1 MQVNVRVKSLSKQLS
16 IILIL
21 GVTVVSLATYGFI
34 YKINMDNALK
44 QFDEKNNSTIHQ
56 LLGTMVQ
63 PVWNINIPALKTS
76 ADNFTSDS
84 TLVKLEVLDEFG
96 DALYSYNSDSLDSNI
111 SAHQAAIV
119 KEEGTIGQIKL
130 SFSKNELDQKLNQ
143 ILINNIAILLLTL
156 TTITLLTV
164 IVFKTLLKKPLDAL
178 MQTSIDFGNGNYSAK
193 AANTYSEFEPLIGV
207 LGNMGDKISHQMQQL
222 NEHKTNLE
230 IKVNDRTK
238 QLAKEKQLVNSI
250 MDSQESIIITSD
262 GSKITTI
269 NRACVD
275 FFNFNDEPVLFETD
289 DINTDPAA
297 FTALKEKVEDE
308 NWLNDIYDNKETIHK
323 INITMNDEEFVFSIS
338 IDRFLFESK
347 ELYTVVF
354 NNITELENIKDQI
367 EEINT
372 HTRQSIEYSALIQ
385 YSLIPSNERLMPY
398 FEEFFVTWQP
408 KDTIGGDIYLF
419 DELRSS
425 DECLFMVID
434 CTGHGVPGAFLT
446 MLVKAIEKQVVTMIK
461 ENDAD
466 VNTADILKLFN
477 REIKSTLKQDQ
488 NSTLSNAGFDGGI
501 MYYNKKSNIIKFSGA
516 NTPLYYVNKGE
527 LSAIKGD
534 RYSVGYKTSDI
545 NYEFSQHTIQV
556 SKGMSFYLTT
566 DGYID
571 QNGGAKGFPFGKRK
585 FERIIRENH
594 EKPLAIQQEIF
605 SEQLKQYQED
615 EDRNDDI
622 TLMAVKI

>member
-1 MQVNVRVKSLSKQLS
+1 M
-16 IILIL
+16 ILIS

-34 YKINMDNALK
+34 YKINMDNALE
-44 QFDEKNNSTIHQ
+44 QFYEKNIATTHQ

-84 TLVKLEVLDEFG
+84 ILVQLNVLDEFG
-96 DALYSYNSDSLDSNI
+96 ESLYSYESELLDENI
-111 SAHQAAIV
+111 TAHQAAIV
-119 KEEGTIGQIKL
+119 KDEDIIGQIKL
-130 SFSKNELDQKLNQ
+130 SFSKNELDRELNQ
-143 ILINNIAILLLTL
+143 ILITNIAILMLTL
-156 TTITLLTV
+156 TTITLLTL
-164 IVFKTLLKKPLDAL
+164 IVFKTLLKKPLDSL
-178 MQTSIDFGNGNYSAK
+178 IQTSIDFGNGNYTTK
-193 AANTYSEFEPLIGV
+193 TANTYKEFEPLIGV
-207 LGNMGDKISHQMQQL
+207 LGTMGNKISNQLQQL

-269 NRACVD
+269 NRACID
-275 FFNFNDEPVLFETD
+275 FFNFNDEPVLFETED
-289 DINTDPAA
+289 VDTDPAA
-297 FTALKEKVEDE
+297 FKELKEKVEDVK
-308 NWLNDIYDNKETIHK
+308 WLNSIYDNRDSINKIDIH
-323 INITMNDEEFVFSIS
+323 IDGLDHVFSIS
-338 IDRFLFESK
+338 IDRFLFENK

-354 NNITELENIKDQI
+354 SNITELENIKDQI

-385 YSLIPSNERLMPY
+385 NSLIPGNDRLKPY
-398 FEEFFVTWQP
+398 FDEFFVTWQP

-419 DELRSS
+419 DELRSK

-446 MLVKAIEKQVVTMIK
+446 MLVKAIEKQVVTLIK
-461 ENDAD
+461 ENDSE
-466 VNTADILKLFN
+466 VNTADVLKLFN

-501 MYYNKKSNIIKFSGA
+501 IYYNKKLKVIRFSGA
-516 NTPLYYVNKGE
+516 NTPLYYVKDDE

-545 NYEFSQHTIQV
+545 NYEFTQHTIDV
-556 SKGMSFYLTT
+556 SEGMSFYLTT
-566 DGYID
+566 DGYLD

-585 FERIIRENH
+585 FEHIIRQHYQE
-594 EKPLAIQQEIF
+594 PLAVQQEIF
-605 SEQLKQYQED
+605 SEQLSKYQED
-615 EDRNDDI
+615 EERNDDI
-622 TLMAVKI
+622 TLMAIKI

>member
-1 MQVNVRVKSLSKQLS
+1 MKVKSLSKQLS
-16 IILIL
+16 MILIL
-21 GVTVVSLATYGFI
+21 GVTLVSLVTYGFI
-34 YKINMDNALK
+34 YKISMDNALA
-44 QFDEKNNSTIHQ
+44 QFDEKNIATTHQ

-76 ADNFTSDS
+76 ADNFTSDN
-84 TLVKLEVLDEFG
+84 TLVQLDVLDEFG
-96 DALYSYNSDSLDSNI
+96 ESLYTYKSDLFDNNI
-111 SAHQAAIV
+111 TEHRAAII
-119 KEEGTIGQIKL
+119 KEEDTIGQISL
-130 SFSKNELDQKLNQ
+130 SFSKNELDRELNQ
-143 ILINNIAILLLTL
+143 ILINNIAILMLTL
-156 TTITLLTV
+156 TTITLLTLV
-164 IVFKTLLKKPLDAL
+164 VFKTLLKKPLDSL
-178 MQTSIDFGNGNYSAK
+178 IQTSIDFGNGNYTSK
-193 AANTYSEFEPLIGV
+193 TANTYKEFEPLIGV
-207 LGNMGDKISHQMQQL
+207 LGTMGNKISKQLKQL

-230 IKVNDRTK
+230 IKINDRTK

-269 NRACVD
+269 NRACID
-275 FFNFNDEPVLFETD
+275 FFSFNDEPILFEVD
-289 DINTDPAA
+289 DIDTDPEA
-297 FTALKEKVEDE
+297 FKELKSKVEDQQ
-308 NWLNDIYDNKETIHK
+308 WLNDIYQNKDSLNK
-323 INITMNDEEFVFSIS
+323 INIKMDGLEHVFSIS
-338 IDRFLFESK
+338 IDRFLFENK

-354 NNITELENIKDQI
+354 NNITELESIKDQI

-385 YSLIPSNERLMPY
+385 NSLIPGNERLKPY
-398 FEEFFVTWQP
+398 FDEFFVTWQP

-446 MLVKAIEKQVVTMIK
+446 MLVKAIEKQVVTLIK
-461 ENDAD
+461 ENDNE
-466 VNTADILKLFN
+466 VNTADVLKLFN
-477 REIKSTLKQDQ
+477 REIKSTLKQDR

-501 MYYNKKSNIIKFSGA
+501 IYYNKKQNILRFSGA
-516 NTPLYYVNKGE
+516 NTPLYYVQEGE

-545 NYEFSQHTIQV
+545 NYEFTQHTIKV
-556 SKGMSFYLTT
+556 SAGMNFYLTT

-585 FERIIRENH
+585 FEHIIRQH
-594 EKPLAIQQEIF
+594 YQKPLAIQQEIF
-605 SEQLKQYQED
+605 SEQLSKYQED
-615 EDRNDDI
+615 EERNDDI
-622 TLMAVKI
+622 TLMAIKI